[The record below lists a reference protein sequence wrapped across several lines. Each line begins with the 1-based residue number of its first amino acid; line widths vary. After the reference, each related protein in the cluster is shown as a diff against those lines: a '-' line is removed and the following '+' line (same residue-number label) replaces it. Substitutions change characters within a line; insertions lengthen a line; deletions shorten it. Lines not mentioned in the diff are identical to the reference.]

1 MGARRA
7 TLFFYGSLL
16 DEDVR
21 DAVLGA
27 LAPAAVEP
35 ATLAGWRRVTAP
47 GAIFPIVLRAPGA
60 AVDGVIARDV
70 SGPAVRRLDAY
81 EGTGYRLEPVQVTLA
96 DGTACTAQVYVPVRG
111 FVGSGRAWD
120 LDEWRRRHKR
130 RFLARMKTVGPFA
143 FG

>member
-1 MGARRA
+1 MVSRRP

-21 DAVLGA
+21 AAVLGA
-27 LAPAAVEP
+27 LAPEAVAP

-60 AVDGVIARDV
+60 TVDGVIARDM
-70 SGPAVRRLDAY
+70 SAAAVRRLDAY

-96 DGTACTAQVYVPVRG
+96 DGTACDAQVYVPVRS
-111 FVGSGRAWD
+111 FAGSGKPWD
-120 LDEWRRRHKR
+120 LEDWRRRHKR
-130 RFLARMKTVGPFA
+130 RFLARMKAVGPFA